1 MIRLTTN
8 FLAAALMAAGMTV
21 AFAQDDAEQP
31 KPERQ
36 SWSFSGLFGVY
47 DQAQLQRGFQVY
59 KEVCSNCHKLSIPF
73 RALEDPNGPG
83 YSVDQVKALAASY
96 QVTNDEPND
105 KGEIFKRPGTPADD
119 FPPPE
124 SFPNDQAA
132 AAALG
137 KAPPDMAELAEA
149 RKYERGF
156 PWFIFDALPF
166 DQYQEM
172 GADYIYAI
180 LNGYTKSGDPQW
192 NLYYPGHRIAMPQP
206 IVDGAVNYS
215 DGTPPKLDNYARDV
229 AAFLTWAS
237 EPTLAERKK
246 IGLRVMIFLIVLAT
260 LLYFT
265 KKRIWND
272 LH

>member
-1 MIRLTTN
+1 MNRLTTT
-8 FLAAALMAAGMTV
+8 FLAAALLAASASG
-21 AFAQDDAEQP
+21 ALAQADTEQP
-31 KPERQ
+31 KPARQ

-47 DQAQLQRGFQVY
+47 DQAQLQRGFEVY
-59 KEVCSNCHKLSIPF
+59 KEVCSNCHRLSIPF
-73 RALEDPNGPG
+73 RTLEDSNGPG
-83 YSVDQVKALAASY
+83 YSADQVKALAESY

-105 KGEIFKRPGTPADD
+105 KGEIFKRKGTPADL

-137 KAPPDMAELAEA
+137 KAPPDMAELAKA

-156 PWFIFDALPF
+156 PWFVFDALPF

-180 LNGYTKSGDPQW
+180 LTGYSHADDPQW

-206 IVDGAVNYS
+206 IVDGAVAYK
-215 DGTPPKLDNYARDV
+215 DGTPAKLDNYARDV
-229 AAFLTWAS
+229 AAFLSWAS
-237 EPTLAERKK
+237 DPTLADRKK
-246 IGLRVMIFLIVLAT
+246 IGLRVMIFLIVLAG

-265 KKRIWND
+265 KKRVWRD